1 MTKVYQTQT
10 GAFTASHS
18 HEGTLNEAAHS
29 HHFTYEVTFHGPL
42 NQEGFLLD
50 FRPVAKLLETEI
62 DQRLQGSDL
71 GVILK
76 NPTTE
81 ALAIWIYNRVNQH
94 LPHVFSVKVAEEP
107 NRWITYQ
114 GEE

>member
-1 MTKVYQTQT
+1 M
-10 GAFTASHS
+10 
-18 HEGTLNEAAHS
+18 
-29 HHFTYEVTFHGPL
+29 
-42 NQEGFLLD
+42 LD
-50 FRPVAKLLETEI
+50 FRPVAQFLETEI

-81 ALAIWIYNRVNQH
+81 ALAIWIYNRVSQH